1 MANIVIS
8 RIQHRRGRRENL
20 PQPLLPGEVAV
31 TSDTSQ
37 AWMGQDPE
45 LAVPSI
51 NVYTN
56 KLEATAQGIIDNSI
70 VEVRFGEGFTTSN
83 LTTMIN
89 NLVADGTVTLTEND
103 ILWDSTRRGQ
113 IIDVTITNGGTNYTN
128 GSVVTAVSSTGSGFT
143 GVANCAVS
151 PGPVT
156 SITITNGGINYQT
169 GNTTLTVAGGN
180 SDAVLTL
187 DATDLWDST
196 VHIGADPQIDANNTV
211 TNVKTA
217 VTNTDASV
225 TALLSSTDIAGG
237 WAYGDDTGGV
247 DRLFSNN
254 TLPVNNHTEAA
265 NVVALINRI
274 NSSSP
279 GEITGL
285 TYTNLN
291 IEITGGTNAG
301 ATAIPIEVAFY
312 IEGISLAANDF
323 KGLYVFTQDATFESG
338 VASEAYARV
347 KDLSNEEVYDLQKN
361 GVSFGSVTFPI
372 NSNVGTVTIGAS
384 TTFAKG
390 DRLEIYGP
398 ATPGGSLDEIA
409 ITITGT
415 VTV

>member
-20 PQPLLPGEVAV
+20 PQPLLAGEIAV

-56 KLEATAQGIIDNSI
+56 KLEATAQGIIDANI
-70 VEVRFGEGFTTSN
+70 TEIRFGEGFNATLFSTLQST
-83 LTTMIN
+83 LIGSGTI
-89 NLVADGTVTLTEND
+89 TVTDDD
-103 ILWDSTRRGQ
+103 ILWDTTRRGE
-113 IIDVTITNGGTNYTN
+113 IVSVTISNGGTNYTD

-143 GVANCAVS
+143 GIANCAVS

-156 SITITNGGINYQT
+156 SITVTSGGINYQT
-169 GNTTLTVAGGN
+169 GNTTMSVAGGN

-187 DATDLWDST
+187 DATDIWETT
-196 VHIGADPQIDANNTV
+196 VHVGGNTTIDANNTIA
-211 TNVKTA
+211 NVKAAVLTA
-217 VTNTDASV
+217 PTTVTDLLTTVDA
-225 TALLSSTDIAGG
+225 AGG

-247 DRLFSNN
+247 DRLFNN
-254 TLPVNNHTEAA
+254 NSLVVNNHIESA
-265 NVVALINRI
+265 NIVTLINRI
-274 NSSSP
+274 NASTP

-285 TYTNLN
+285 THTNLN

-301 ATAIPIEVAFY
+301 ATAVPIEVAFY

-323 KGLYVFTQDATFESG
+323 KGIYVFTQDATFESG

-390 DRLEIYGP
+390 DRLEIFGP
-398 ATPGGSLDEIA
+398 PTPGGSLDEIA

-415 VTV
+415 ITV

>member
-37 AWMGQDPE
+37 AWMGQDPD

-56 KLEATAQGIIDNSI
+56 KLEATAQSIIDNSVI
-70 VEVRFGEGFTTSN
+70 ETRFGEGFSATNFNTLVSN
-83 LTTMIN
+83 L
-89 NLVADGTVTLTEND
+89 LVDGTITLTESD
-103 ILWDSTRRGQ
+103 ILWDSTRRGE
-113 IIDVTITNGGTNYTN
+113 IVSVTITNGGTNYTD

-143 GVANCAVS
+143 GIANCTVS

-156 SITITNGGINYQT
+156 SITVTNGGINYQT

-180 SDAVLTL
+180 SDAVVTL
-187 DATDLWDST
+187 NATDLWDTS

-211 TNVKTA
+211 ANVKTA
-217 VTNTDASV
+217 VTNADASV
-225 TALLSSTDIAGG
+225 TALLASTDTAGG
-237 WAYGDDTGGV
+237 WAYGDDTGGE

-254 TLPVNNHTEAA
+254 TLLVDNHTEAE
-265 NVVALINRI
+265 NVVTLINRI
-274 NSSSP
+274 NSSTP

-285 TYTNLN
+285 TFTNLN

-312 IEGISLAANDF
+312 IEGIVLAANDF
-323 KGLYVFTQDATFESG
+323 KGIYVFTQDATFESG

-347 KDLSNEEVYDLQKN
+347 KDVTNTEVYDLQKN
-361 GVSFGSVTFPI
+361 GISFGSVTF
-372 NSNVGTVTIGAS
+372 NANNNVGTVTIGAS

-390 DRLEIYGP
+390 DRLEIFGP
-398 ATPGGSLDEIA
+398 ATPGGALDEIA
-409 ITITGT
+409 ITLTGT
-415 VTV
+415 ITV